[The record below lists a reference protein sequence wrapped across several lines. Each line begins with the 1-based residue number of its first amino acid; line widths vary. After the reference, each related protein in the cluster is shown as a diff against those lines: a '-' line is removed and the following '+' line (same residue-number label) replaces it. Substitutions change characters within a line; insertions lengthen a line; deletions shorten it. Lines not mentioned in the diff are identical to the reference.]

1 MRSTVSRYLS
11 RLSSAGPPAPCIRS
25 RQKGS
30 NEARAVVLVYLDQKD
45 SEEILV
51 RRETLEVR
59 DGALSY
65 IDSTDERGHR
75 TYIPLHRVKRFRYGT
90 L

>member
-1 MRSTVSRYLS
+1 
-11 RLSSAGPPAPCIRS
+11 
-25 RQKGS
+25 
-30 NEARAVVLVYLDQKD
+30 VVLVYLDQKD